1 MRSNSK
7 EFKKYLQKK
16 IRINMKEWKEGRW
29 KSQQQALAVSY
40 SETRSHFK
48 KKRMVRSKKSKQKK
62 SKIYKKSNSKKRN
75 YKNNK

>member
-16 IRINMKEWKEGRW
+16 IKRNMKEWKEGRW

-48 KKRMVRSKKSKQKK
+48 RINKSKKSKMSKKFKK
-62 SKIYKKSNSKKRN
+62 SKKSKKSIK
-75 YKNNK
+75 